1 MSEFQITS
9 WRTIPSLVVARDEQ
23 DTVKVSLAQ
32 RFQEAIDEAAMQ
44 AGAADADAY
53 MDGWNRSEWI
63 SHDGSPHDVAESV
76 SKDLESRLDDAAL
89 AELISQ
95 IAN

>member
-1 MSEFQITS
+1 M
-9 WRTIPSLVVARDEQ
+9 ARNDQ

-44 AGAADADAY
+44 AGASDADAY
-53 MDGWNRSEWI
+53 MDGWNRSEWLE
-63 SHDGSPHDVAESV
+63 HDGSPHDVAEIV
-76 SKDLESRLDDAAL
+76 SKELEARLDEAAL
-89 AELISQ
+89 NELISS